1 MMIIWSAGKIICLSK
16 TIFLAVK
23 KSVLQNVAQVLGL
36 AGFCEHGNELYGSI
50 QGGDFLTTWAT
61 VSLARTAPW
70 SQLRPF
76 FA

>member
-1 MMIIWSAGKIICLSK
+1 MPFQNYFPRRK
-16 TIFLAVK
+16 K

-36 AGFCEHGNELYGSI
+36 AVAGFCEHGNELYGSI